1 MLQDSLPFFDW
12 PEQMQKEVSG
22 DKDAGSSHGDHVKK
36 KKTRH
41 SGPSLATSGSLG
53 CVLA

>member
-36 KKTRH
+36 KNGIQVPAWPH
-41 SGPSLATSGSLG
+41 QDL
-53 CVLA
+53 

>member
-1 MLQDSLPFFDW
+1 MLQDSLPFFDG
-12 PEQMQKEVSG
+12 PEQMQKGVSG

-36 KKTRH
+36 TRH
-41 SGPSLATSGSLG
+41 SGPSLATSGFLG